1 MKVAVLGA
9 GAWGTALAMQISKRH
24 PVTLWSHNPAHV
36 EEMAAARSN
45 RGYLGNYPFTDNLS
59 VENDLESAI
68 ASADLIL
75 SVVPTAGFRETLRRI
90 KATNSRI
97 PVIWANKGLET
108 ATSQLPHEVALEELG
123 PHTEWSWGVL
133 SGPSFADELAR
144 GLPTAVTLASPD
156 EGFACKAGAILHNGN
171 LRVYTSSD
179 VIGVSVGGAVKNVM
193 AIAAG
198 ICDGMEFGNN
208 ARAALITRGLAEMTR
223 FGVCLGGK
231 RETFMGLTGAGDL
244 ILTCTGQYSR
254 NREVGMRL
262 AGGHT
267 LEQVLQDLGHVA
279 EGVYTTQEVMRR
291 ARELNIEMPITCE
304 VDQVLSH
311 GQSPRKA
318 LENLL
323 SREQKA
329 EAV

>member
-24 PVTLWSHNPAHV
+24 PTVLWTRNPDHLT
-36 EEMAAARSN
+36 EMAQTRANQR
-45 RGYLGNYPFTDNLS
+45 YLGKYPFNDNLKPEGS
-59 VENDLESAI
+59 LPAAI
-68 ASADLIL
+68 QNADIIL
-75 SVVPTAGFRETLRRI
+75 SAVPTAGFRELLKQI
-90 KATNSRI
+90 KTAGSKA
-97 PVIWANKGLET
+97 PVIWASKGLET
-108 ATSQLPHEVALEELG
+108 ATSQLPHEVVLEELKDG
-123 PHTEWSWGVL
+123 GRWGVL

-144 GLPTAVTLASPD
+144 GLPTAVTLASPS
-156 EGFACKAGAILHNGN
+156 EAFACEVGAMLHGNN
-171 LRVYTSSD
+171 LRVYTTTD
-179 VIGVSVGGAVKNVM
+179 VIGVSVGGALKNVM

-231 RETFMGLTGAGDL
+231 RETFMGLSGAGDL

-262 AGGHT
+262 AGGQT
-267 LEQVLQDLGHVA
+267 LDQILQSLGHVA
-279 EGVYTTQEVMRR
+279 EGVYTAQEVMKR
-291 ARELNIEMPITCE
+291 AARLGIEMPITCE

-311 GQSPRKA
+311 GRSPRKA

-323 SREQKA
+323 NRGQKA
-329 EAV
+329 EVI